1 MKKILIPTDFS
12 KNSKNAIRYALALF
26 QETSCHFFLLYIN
39 VEGSDVREKTIY
51 ELGTNI
57 MVKKE
62 AKSIGEKLKDLEQF
76 VTSISSKKEYH
87 QVTIIRE
94 EGYFLK
100 NIRKHIQEKEI
111 ELIVMGTR
119 GASELKEFFMGTRSG
134 DVITKVESDVL
145 VVPDN
150 AEFKGF
156 MNVVFSVD
164 FEINY
169 DDKTLKKI
177 ADIITSKMAQI
188 KMLYVTK
195 SEIKLT
201 NDLTLHQKQLKQRLS
216 QILPNT
222 ISLERAVSRKVEDG
236 VQVFAE
242 SSNADLII
250 MISKDYGLLQQL
262 FLDTTVEEVSFNTRI
277 PLLSLQG

>member
-62 AKSIGEKLKDLEQF
+62 AKSISQKLKDLEQF

-177 ADIITSKMAQI
+177 ADIIPSKMAQI

-195 SEIKLT
+195 SEIKLM
-201 NDLTLHQKQLKQRLS
+201 NKVALQQKKLVQRLS
-216 QILPNT
+216 QILPNP
-222 ISLERAVSRKVEDG
+222 ISLERVVSRKVEDG

-250 MISKDYGLLQQL
+250 MISKDYGLLQEL